1 MLKKFDSRELVDNPA
16 CCDCEYCMHIIADDI
31 DYSFFEPM
39 DAFYCMYGA
48 GLQNI
53 NYVQRQLAAKGFNKH
68 AYTVKLVR
76 IMKLDEDDPDML
88 NRCPRRVKPNQCC
101 QYFSQCRK
109 KKEM

>member
-16 CCDCEYCMHIIADDI
+16 CCDCEHCMHIIADDI
-31 DYSFFEPM
+31 DDIFEPKA
-39 DAFYCMYGA
+39 AFYCMYGA
-48 GLQNI
+48 GLRNI
-53 NYVQRQLAAKGFNKH
+53 DYVRGQLAAKGFNKR

-76 IMKLDEDDPDML
+76 IMRLDEGDPDML
-88 NRCPRRVKPNQCC
+88 NGCSRRVKPNQCC